1 MRKVIL
7 YIAQSLDGYIAK
19 VDRSIDWLT
28 QFGDAE
34 AVAQDQSYQD
44 LNERID
50 TVLLGRKTYEQ
61 IVNELMIEPNAD
73 YFYADKTNYVIIS
86 KDLAPREN
94 VIFTSADSVALV
106 ENLRMQKGKD
116 IWVIGGARVIRALVE
131 ADLIDE
137 YQITIAPILLGDG
150 IRLFEAFKPR
160 EQKLRL
166 TKAVE
171 RAGLIY
177 LTYVK

>member
-1 MRKVIL
+1 M
-7 YIAQSLDGYIAK
+7 
-19 VDRSIDWLT
+19 
-28 QFGDAE
+28 
-34 AVAQDQSYQD
+34 
-44 LNERID
+44 
-50 TVLLGRKTYEQ
+50 
-61 IVNELMIEPNAD
+61 
-73 YFYADKTNYVIIS
+73 
-86 KDLAPREN
+86 
-94 VIFTSADSVALV
+94 
-106 ENLRMQKGKD
+106 
-116 IWVIGGARVIRALVE
+116 IGGARVIRALVE